1 VKVLVFGG
9 AGFLGSYVVDELV
22 NRGHDVTIFDLVKSP
37 YVGKRVPT
45 VIGDIMDVGAVRSA
59 VTGHQIVYN
68 FAGLA
73 DLNDSV
79 DKPVETVAL
88 NVIGNLNILD
98 ASRQVDIDH
107 FVYASSVYV
116 FSHRGAFYG
125 ASKKSSELIVEQYGE
140 QYNMDYTIVRYGSVY
155 GERADSKN
163 RIYRILREALLDKK
177 ITLQGDG
184 SEEREYV
191 HGRDA
196 AKLSVDVIEDEKY
209 RKQNVMLTG
218 IERFRYSDLLSYV
231 KEMLN
236 NEVEIEIL
244 KEVYRGHYV
253 LSPYS
258 FSPTIGVKLVNNPS
272 IDFGQGMLECV
283 NHIFQELQEQGLIE
297 GNSVPPE
304 YSE

>member
-1 VKVLVFGG
+1 MNVLVFGG
-9 AGFLGSYVVDELV
+9 AGFLGSYVVDELLS
-22 NRGHDVTIFDLVKSP
+22 RGHDVTIFDLVKSP
-37 YVGKRVPT
+37 YVGDRVPNI
-45 VIGDIMDVGAVRSA
+45 IGDIMDVEAVRAA
-59 VTGHQIVYN
+59 VIDHQIVYN
-68 FAGLA
+68 FAGLS

-79 DKPVETVAL
+79 DNPVETVTL
-88 NVIGNLNILD
+88 NIIGNLNILD
-98 ASRQVDIDH
+98 ASRRAGVDH

-140 QYNMDYTIVRYGSVY
+140 QYNMGYTIVRYGSVY

-163 RIYRILREALLDKK
+163 RIYRILREALLHKK

-196 AKLSVDVIEDEKY
+196 GKLSVDVIEDEKY

-218 IERFRYSDLLSYV
+218 IERLRYSDLLSYV

-236 NEVEIEIL
+236 NDVEIKML
-244 KEVYRGHYV
+244 KEPYRGHYI

-283 NHIFQELQEQGLIE
+283 NHIFQELQDQGLVE
-297 GNSVPPE
+297 GDSIPLE